1 VRLIR
6 RRPAACEIASKRWAA
21 TIGVVAVLAVP
32 RAATADP
39 KTPAIADPKTPA
51 IADPKADAETPCE
64 ETIKFG
70 VDPVGDGALLLGAFG
85 FASLGEAFLSTGE
98 LRPQQ
103 IEPTFDT
110 KHLLP
115 IDRAAVEQ
123 TVDPHADKFS
133 SAGVYVAFGF
143 AVADSVLSG
152 FRYGHDA
159 AIVDAVMYSEAV
171 VISWGL
177 TNLAK
182 VAFRRPRP
190 IAYIEREHAIEAGQ
204 DPATYN
210 NTSTDSALS
219 FYSGHTAFTATI
231 SASATYLAFARSPHT
246 ARPWLTLAGGVAL
259 TTFVGVERVRSGA
272 HFPTDVIAGA
282 LAGAGI
288 GMLVVHL
295 HRQDAARR
303 PVWVGAMPLDGGGG
317 LTLGGLF

>member
-1 VRLIR
+1 M
-6 RRPAACEIASKRWAA
+6 
-21 TIGVVAVLAVP
+21 AVLAVP
-32 RAATADP
+32 C
-39 KTPAIADPKTPA
+39 PAIAEPETPA
-51 IADPKADAETPCE
+51 KADPKADPKTGGE
-64 ETIKFG
+64 EPSEQRIKFG
-70 VDPVGDGALLLGAFG
+70 ADPVGDGALLLGALG
-85 FASLGEAFLSTGE
+85 FASLSEAFLSTGE

-103 IEPTFDT
+103 IDATFDT
-110 KHLLP
+110 KNLLP
-115 IDRAAVEQ
+115 LDHAAVQQ
-123 TVDPHADKFS
+123 TVDPKADPRS
-133 SAGVYVAFGF
+133 TAGVYIAFGF
-143 AVADSVLSG
+143 AAVDSVLSG
-152 FRYGHDA
+152 FRYGREA
-159 AIVDAVMYSEAV
+159 AIVDAIMYSEAV

-177 TNLAK
+177 TNMVK

-246 ARPWLTLAGGVAL
+246 ARPWITLAGGVVL

-295 HRQDAARR
+295 HRQEATRP
-303 PVWVGAMPLDGGGG
+303 PVWVGAMPLEGGGG